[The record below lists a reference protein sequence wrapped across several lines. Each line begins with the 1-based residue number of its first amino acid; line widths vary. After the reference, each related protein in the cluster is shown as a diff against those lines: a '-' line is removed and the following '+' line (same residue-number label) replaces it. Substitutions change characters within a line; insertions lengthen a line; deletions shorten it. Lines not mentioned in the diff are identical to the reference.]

1 MHVRRTFALGG
12 ATVALAFVLGFS
24 TASLAAGTS
33 GTTVSVRIEGKNR
46 TLLPATV
53 VHTHSGSITR
63 GGTPKGVCP
72 ATSAAGA
79 LDVATHHKWNGSYG
93 SFGLSVTQI
102 LGETHPLSPPRYY
115 WSIWVNNRF
124 APAGICGL
132 KLHAGEQLLFAAVPD
147 SATEYPIVITG
158 PKRATA
164 GHPFELRVLYYNA
177 KGAPKPL
184 AGARVRGAGFT
195 AVSNQQGV
203 VSLAAQ
209 HTGNL
214 EYSATKT
221 GYIRSAQVTVPV
233 SG

>member
-12 ATVALAFVLGFS
+12 AIVALALVLGFS

-115 WSIWVNNRF
+115 WSIWVNNRY
-124 APAGICGL
+124 APTGVCGL
-132 KLHAGEQLLFAAVPD
+132 KLHRGEQLLFAAVSDKGSPFPLVLTVP
-147 SATEYPIVITG
+147 SQ
-158 PKRATA
+158 ATA
-164 GHPFELRVLYYNA
+164 GHPFNLKVSYFNA
-177 KGAPKPL
+177 KGVSKPL
-184 AGARVRGAGFT
+184 AGAHVAGPGLN
-195 AVSNQQGV
+195 AVSNKQGV
-203 VSLAAQ
+203 VSVAAQ
-209 HTGNL
+209 HTGKLKYNAS
-214 EYSATKT
+214 EK
-221 GYIRSAQVTVPV
+221 GYIRAATLTVRV
-233 SG
+233 S